1 MFEDLPAEIRDG
13 LQGARLRQGSRR
25 RRLSLHQGDMVFSI
39 RRMWSD
45 GFSIALEDVRQLRG
59 LVEIHE
65 GPRHILTCLIN
76 AAEIDGDELLCSFKR
91 ASKVPDRAALDYVAR
106 DNEPV
111 WLLTSG

>member
-1 MFEDLPAEIRDG
+1 MLEDLPADVRKELISARIR
-13 LQGARLRQGSRR
+13 QGARS
-25 RRLSLHQGDMVFSI
+25 RRLSLHQGDQVFSI
-39 RRMWSD
+39 RRMWTD
-45 GFSIALEDVRQLRG
+45 GFSLALEDVTHLRG

-76 AAEIDGDELLCSFKR
+76 AAEVEGDELLCSFKR

-106 DNEPV
+106 ENEPV

>member
-1 MFEDLPAEIRDG
+1 MLEYLPAEIRDE
-13 LQGARLRQGSRR
+13 LQGAKLRQGSRR

-39 RRMWSD
+39 RRMWTD
-45 GFSIALEDVRQLRG
+45 GFSLALADVTQLRG

-91 ASKVPDRAALDYVAR
+91 ASKVQERAALDYVAR
-106 DNEPV
+106 DTDQI